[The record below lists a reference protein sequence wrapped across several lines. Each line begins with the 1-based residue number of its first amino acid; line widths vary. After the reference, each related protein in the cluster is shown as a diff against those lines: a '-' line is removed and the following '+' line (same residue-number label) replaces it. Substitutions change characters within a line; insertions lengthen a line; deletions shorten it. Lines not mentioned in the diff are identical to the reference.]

1 MITKQFQNLI
11 RHLPAG
17 YAQYE
22 AVVDAATGLIEDFIF
37 LDANEEFENIIGMKK
52 NKILGRRISD
62 IIPKE
67 KFNIFEWSLHF
78 GNDVQ
83 SGIAE
88 EMTRYMY
95 IYDKYCTI
103 KAFACGNMYFST
115 ILSVNDMDHVVKL
128 QQDMAMQ
135 HLLDIFYGHSASML
149 IVQSNTGEIINANQA
164 ACRFY
169 GYTKKQL
176 LNLTMN
182 DIECTVADKGKK
194 DGNLDEIHSK
204 LFIHQLSDGQKKVVS
219 VYVSPITFC
228 EDEYALFIVCDMLD
242 ANKYTENQDLDSEEI
257 ERLCYSNHYDELTGL
272 YNRYY
277 ISEKIK
283 SYDFSSVLPVAV
295 IMCDV
300 NGLKVFNDVF
310 GREKGD
316 ELLKKVSGLLQD
328 TCRKDDIIARWGEDE
343 FLVLLPRTSKINA
356 YKVIQ
361 RINKKLEEKKGD
373 IMRLSMSFGFAIK
386 CDENEDVQ
394 QTLKEAEKWM
404 HHKKLLD
411 GRSYRSTIINTLLS
425 ILYEKSAETEEHS
438 RRLAKHCFKMG
449 RLLKFPAE
457 EMSELLLLA
466 ILHDIGKIGI
476 DQQILIK
483 PSKLTAQEWQEMQQH
498 CEIGHR
504 IIKNIPE
511 LAVVAEYV
519 LLHHERWDGTGYP
532 KGYKGEEIP
541 LPCRLLAIADAY
553 DVMTNGRVYKE
564 AMSHEVAVE
573 ELKRNSASQFDPA
586 CVEIFLQ
593 TINDLSSYEFD
604 NDFLLHMK

>member
-1 MITKQFQNLI
+1 
-11 RHLPAG
+11 
-17 YAQYE
+17 
-22 AVVDAATGLIEDFIF
+22 
-37 LDANEEFENIIGMKK
+37 
-52 NKILGRRISD
+52 
-62 IIPKE
+62 
-67 KFNIFEWSLHF
+67 
-78 GNDVQ
+78 
-83 SGIAE
+83 
-88 EMTRYMY
+88 
-95 IYDKYCTI
+95 
-103 KAFACGNMYFST
+103 
-115 ILSVNDMDHVVKL
+115 LSVNDMDHVVKL